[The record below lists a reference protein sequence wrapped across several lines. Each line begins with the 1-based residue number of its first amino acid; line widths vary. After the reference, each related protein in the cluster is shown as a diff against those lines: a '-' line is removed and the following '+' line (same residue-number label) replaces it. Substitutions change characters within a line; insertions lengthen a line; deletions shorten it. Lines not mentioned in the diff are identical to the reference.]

1 MGLAGPTL
9 APPGLPERL
18 RRSDPAGGHGPRAGS
33 GPAGRGLAPYL
44 PDLVLGAG
52 LPGLSPSAPLSPW
65 VEGWDENIRATG
77 GIFQDFMMVKGVP
90 RRSNP
95 NYQTARAHHDVYSIL
110 LPGELLAAIMLDL
123 KHVV

>member
-33 GPAGRGLAPYL
+33 GPAGRGLAPSL

-52 LPGLSPSAPLSPW
+52 LPGLSPPAALSPPDSRPHLSLPARPLVGSRHRQGGGGSGLAPLP
-65 VEGWDENIRATG
+65 RA
-77 GIFQDFMMVKGVP
+77 D
-90 RRSNP
+90 RR
-95 NYQTARAHHDVYSIL
+95 T
-110 LPGELLAAIMLDL
+110 
-123 KHVV
+123 